1 MQEELAKLISPDVR
15 FDYQILESST
25 AKPHDDDA
33 VASHMLFVSSA
44 CSVTRETLWLNSEY
58 LRTSQ
63 IWALCIND
71 LGMAMLF
78 WKRGRDHISNAL
90 IATCILRNL
99 SEHYVSRIALP
110 KYTLSHFSFYPNRRL
125 LLPGLLMIARR

>member
-15 FDYQILESST
+15 FDYQTSESST
-25 AKPHDDDA
+25 ARPRDDDA

-44 CSVTRETLWLNSEY
+44 CSVTRDIHWLSSGY
-58 LRTSQ
+58 VRIPQ

-99 SEHYVSRIALP
+99 SEHDVSRITFAQLCI
-110 KYTLSHFSFYPNRRL
+110 T
-125 LLPGLLMIARR
+125 